1 MGWAIMGEG
10 DDSPVTIHDCL
21 EDTVLKQPD
30 PKVIEAG
37 DMIII
42 SQEDYS
48 TLLWSREA
56 AKLLKES
63 CETFFD
69 TWYDGGRG
77 WYGSSMARITAY
89 SCAFKQAVIEANN
102 FRTSIFYK
110 LWRKLNPKKKWK
122 WAGWNKQKPV
132 FPTSETQ

>member
-1 MGWAIMGEG
+1 MGWTIMGEG
-10 DDSPVTIHDCL
+10 DYGPVTIHDCL

-37 DMIII
+37 DMIVI
-42 SQEDYS
+42 SKEDYS
-48 TLLWSREA
+48 NLMWSREA

-63 CETFFD
+63 CEKFFD

-89 SCAFKQAVIEANN
+89 SSAFSQAVIEANN

-110 LWRKLNPKKKWK
+110 LWRKLNPRKKWK
-122 WAGWNKQKPV
+122 WEGWNKKKIV
-132 FPTSETQ
+132 FPTSEKQ

>member
-1 MGWAIMGEG
+1 MGDG
-10 DDSPVTIHDCL
+10 DYSSTTIHDCL

-37 DMIII
+37 DMIVI
-42 SQEDYS
+42 SKEDYS

-89 SCAFKQAVIEANN
+89 SSAFNRAVIEANN

-110 LWRKLNPKKKWK
+110 LWRKFNPKKKWK
-122 WAGWNKQKPV
+122 
-132 FPTSETQ
+132 

>member
-1 MGWAIMGEG
+1 MGEG
-10 DDSPVTIHDCL
+10 DYSPAMIYECL
-21 EDTVLKQPD
+21 EETALKQSD

-37 DMIII
+37 NMIII
-42 SQEDYS
+42 SKDDYA
-48 TLLWSREA
+48 TLLLSREA

-77 WYGSSMARITAY
+77 WQGSSMARITAY
-89 SCAFKQAVIEANN
+89 SSAFSQAVIEANN

-122 WAGWNKQKPV
+122 WEGWSKKKIV
-132 FPTSETQ
+132 FPTSEK